1 MNPTILPQQK
11 EYNSLSN
18 NLSQH
23 KGYTMNLNI
32 LPQQNDFNTNPNNL
46 LQLKEHDLPKKKGCN
61 MKQNYEMG
69 QIPSLSS
76 SCVTRGSIGQQCHL
90 SQSGRSMVEM
100 LGTLAIIGVLSV
112 GGIMGYSYG
121 MDKWR
126 ASATLNDVN
135 LRMIDLV
142 TQVLQG
148 RNDIALSNE
157 WATTGQAGYPIGL
170 FPNIDNEP
178 SIIVEQV
185 PSSVC
190 KLLLSGSSDT
200 QDIFVGLKSADQID
214 GNWYSGSNEDICEGG
229 NKDMLFAL
237 NEDVLA
243 NLPNNDS
250 GSEDDTTTECKT
262 NADCHTDKPFC
273 EGGKC
278 KACAADEHCPSELK
292 YCDTAKGVCHECISN
307 DDCGAGQF
315 CADTNESSTKANPY
329 TCKNL
334 SFSTIDLTNEEGV
347 TETWHYSNEPITWW
361 DTKMACDAMD
371 LRMPTFLELSTGE
384 RSSTTLMGYY
394 VVRPHIYTLFNLT
407 SAYSANP
414 WSSFLTVDTPP

>member
-1 MNPTILPQQK
+1 MTQ
-11 EYNSLSN
+11 
-18 NLSQH
+18 
-23 KGYTMNLNI
+23 
-32 LPQQNDFNTNPNNL
+32 TNF
-46 LQLKEHDLPKKKGCN
+46 
-61 MKQNYEMG
+61 
-69 QIPSLSS
+69 
-76 SCVTRGSIGQQCHL
+76 

-200 QDIFVGLKSADQID
+200 QDIFVGLKSSDQID

-237 NEDVLA
+237 NEEVLA

-250 GSEDDTTTECKT
+250 GSEDDTMTECKT

-273 EGGKC
+273 NEGKC
-278 KACAADEHCPSELK
+278 VECITDSDCNSRNKYCTSNMCEKCPDDKPVYDTLTQQCAECLEDSDCKEAGYYCFGDSYSPDIPHNTLCKKISTMPNYHGTDLLLVSIGSAPDWWNAKKACEIIGMRMPYVTDFYPDWNGERGYTSLTPKDEYEKLLNFGGIGSWATDGNGGSYMVSFFSKHIRKL
-292 YCDTAKGVCHECISN
+292 AKNYLDNTHRI
-307 DDCGAGQF
+307 
-315 CADTNESSTKANPY
+315 
-329 TCKNL
+329 TCK
-334 SFSTIDLTNEEGV
+334 
-347 TETWHYSNEPITWW
+347 PI
-361 DTKMACDAMD
+361 
-371 LRMPTFLELSTGE
+371 
-384 RSSTTLMGYY
+384 
-394 VVRPHIYTLFNLT
+394 N
-407 SAYSANP
+407 
-414 WSSFLTVDTPP
+414 